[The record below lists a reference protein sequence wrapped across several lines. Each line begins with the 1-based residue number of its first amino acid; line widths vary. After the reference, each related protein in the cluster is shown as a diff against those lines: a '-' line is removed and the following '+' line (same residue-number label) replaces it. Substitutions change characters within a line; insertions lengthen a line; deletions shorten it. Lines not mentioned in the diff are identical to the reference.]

1 MKCPSCGTAG
11 PRGRLVCSVCR
22 GLLHREELEALVGEA
37 SVARVAGEVRTES
50 EILRRA
56 LALLPPESRQHDTIS
71 RRVASLSAELDGLA
85 PSVAKGDPEEAKKRW
100 GGAGAIGSVALLAW
114 KGKAILVFLLSK
126 GKLLLAGLTKSGT
139 LFSMVLAFGVYW
151 TIFGWPFALGLVVS
165 IYVHEMGHVAALR
178 HYGIAASAPMFIPG
192 LGAFVRLKQYPA
204 NPREDARVGLAGPIW
219 GLGAALAAYA
229 IFRWTAEPIWAA
241 IARFGAWI
249 NLFNLLP
256 VWQLDGGRGF
266 KALTQWMRIGVAA
279 AMGVM
284 LYLTGEGLLW
294 LLLIAGAFGAFS
306 KKAPDEGDIVA
317 FGQFLFLVVALALLS
332 VLPIPVEAF
341 QAE

>member
-1 MKCPSCGTAG
+1 MKCPACGTEG
-11 PRGRLVCSVCR
+11 PRGRVVCSACR
-22 GLLHREELEALVGEA
+22 GLLYREEIEGLVAEA
-37 SVARVAGEVRTES
+37 SEARRASEVRRES
-50 EILRRA
+50 ELLRRA
-56 LALLPPESRQHDTIS
+56 AALLPPESRQHETIS
-71 RRVASLSAELDGLA
+71 RRVESLSAELDGVA
-85 PSVAKGDPEEAKKRW
+85 PRASDGSAEGSKRRW
-100 GGAGAIGSVALLAW
+100 GGVGAIGSVALLAW
-114 KGKAILVFLLSK
+114 KGKALLVFLLTK

-151 TIFGWPFALGLVVS
+151 AIFGWPFGLGLVVS

-219 GLGAALAAYA
+219 GLGAALAAFL

-266 KALTQWMRIGVAA
+266 KALTQGMRLAVAA
-279 AMGVM
+279 VMGLM
-284 LYLTGEGLLW
+284 LYVTGEGLLW
-294 LLLIAGAFGAFS
+294 LLLIAGGIGAFS
-306 KKAPDEGDIVA
+306 KAAPDEGDTVA
-317 FGQFLFLVVALALLS
+317 FGQFLFLVIALSLLS

-341 QAE
+341 QAD